1 MRLILGCSGGV
12 VGSRIQA
19 ELDTSDLP
27 ADLARRAESCL
38 RPEMLSQ
45 AAALA
50 SPHRTDVLE
59 YELTLLPQGEGVEF
73 RHYHLSEL
81 KTSPE
86 VLELLDDLMREI
98 IEQRSRRR

>member
-1 MRLILGCSGGV
+1 MRLILSCSGGV

-27 ADLARRAESCL
+27 ADLARRAEACL

-45 AAALA
+45 AAVSA

-59 YELTLLPQGEGVEF
+59 YELTLLPEGEGADF
-73 RHYHLSEL
+73 RHYHLSETQ
-81 KTSPE
+81 TSPE
-86 VLELLDDLMREI
+86 VLEVLDDLMREI
-98 IEQRSRRR
+98 IDRRSRRR

>member
-1 MRLILGCSGGV
+1 MRFILSCSGGV

-38 RPEMLSQ
+38 RPEILSQ
-45 AAALA
+45 AAASA

-59 YELTLLPQGEGVEF
+59 YDLTLLPAGEGVDF
-73 RHYHLSEL
+73 RHYHLSEV

-86 VLELLDDLMREI
+86 VLEVLDDLMREI
-98 IEQRSRRR
+98 IEHRSRRR